1 MKRKHDDTRSTVL
14 SADHNAS
21 VYDQCMD
28 NTIYPSPDPI
38 YDETYVPRNGGQ
50 YSGAVVRWVYISMYL
65 LGVSIFASLL
75 EGTSIGTITGLIQAP
90 VIFMLG
96 RWVMLNG

>member
-65 LGVSIFASLL
+65 LRCFHLCQFAGRDIYRHDHRTDT
-75 EGTSIGTITGLIQAP
+75 GTQSYSCSDDGSC
-90 VIFMLG
+90 
-96 RWVMLNG
+96 